1 MLDIIFISYD
11 EPNADRNWQN
21 LRKRFPHA
29 KRVHGVKGIA
39 NAHIDAAK
47 KASTTFFYVVD
58 ADAEIL
64 DTFKF
69 EYKPTEHEAEY
80 VHIWNAFNPA
90 IGMDY
95 GYGGVKLFSKKFF
108 ANVTT
113 QLDFST
119 TLAKGIKL
127 MPEIAC
133 VTKFNSDP
141 FRAYRGAFREA
152 AKLYVTTQNTD
163 IPKKEVDEAR
173 SRLSAWAEPLRRCEF
188 RAHVEAGARR
198 GLYEAKQQNASKD
211 GLMFINDHDL
221 LNRLFAET
229 YPEIDFNTDPTPSEN
244 NPMKHELFFTS
255 RIASSLYDP
264 FVLAQLP
271 VTELRDAI
279 SDGQLLSKLWVIEE
293 LKRLINEGKVQT
305 LPDHKFRVLIVGGWI
320 GTLSLLMNSWELPFE
335 ITSLDLDERANRIA
349 EKLNYDFA
357 FKTVTADMFAVDYS
371 DYDIII
377 NTSSE
382 HIEDIGAWCKM
393 IPSGRFLVVQN
404 NNYLEGE
411 GHISNVDNSSELRN
425 ILSLNEVLYE
435 GTRKFNQYDRYMLIG
450 RT

>member
-11 EPNADRNWQN
+11 EPNADQNWQN

-39 NAHIDAAK
+39 NAHIEAAK

-64 DTFKF
+64 DAFKF

-80 VHIWNAFNPA
+80 VHIWSAFNPA
-90 IGMDY
+90 IGLDY

-108 ANVTT
+108 ANVTS
-113 QLDFST
+113 QLDFTT

-141 FRAYRGAFREA
+141 FRAYRGSFREA
-152 AKLYVTTQNTD
+152 AKLYVTTQSAD
-163 IPKKEVDEAR
+163 IPKKERDEAR
-173 SRLSAWAEPLRRCEF
+173 ERLSAWVEPLRHCAF
-188 RAHVEAGARR
+188 RSHVVAGARQ
-198 GLYEAKQQNASKD
+198 GLYESKKAGAD
-211 GLMFINDHDL
+211 KSGLMFINDHDL

-229 YPEIDFNTDPTPSEN
+229 NPEIDFNTNPKPSEN

-255 RIASSLYDP
+255 RIASALYDP
-264 FVLAQLP
+264 FVLAHLP
-271 VTELRDAI
+271 LEELRDAI
-279 SDGQLLSKLWVIEE
+279 SDGQLLSKMWLIEQ
-293 LKRLINEGKVQT
+293 LKALIDSGKIEAT
-305 LPDHKFRVLIVGGWI
+305 PENKPRVVIVGGWI
-320 GTLSLLMNSWELPFE
+320 GTLSLLMNSWELPLA
-335 ITSLDLDERANRIA
+335 ITSIDLDERSNRIA
-349 EKLNYDFA
+349 EKLNYDFT
-357 FKTVTADMFAVDYS
+357 FKAVTADMFKVDYN
-371 DYDIII
+371 DFDIII

-382 HIEDIGAWCKM
+382 HIDDIAAWRKTIPAGRLM
-393 IPSGRFLVVQN
+393 IVQN
-404 NNYLEGE
+404 NDYLEGE
-411 GHISNVDNSSELRN
+411 GHVSTVDGSTQLRDL
-425 ILSLNEVLYE
+425 LSLSEVMYE
-435 GTRKFNQYDRYMLIG
+435 GTRKFNQYNRFMIIG